1 MVPASVSRSK
11 RIIEGLHVS
20 VFMANSQEDY
30 RKINQ
35 VIIDMMIEYRIYEN
49 EDLENLLTK
58 IKMKNQHLDLHK
70 IDEIYLKIT
79 HELDK

>member
-1 MVPASVSRSK
+1 
-11 RIIEGLHVS
+11 
-20 VFMANSQEDY
+20 VFMANSEEDY
-30 RKINQ
+30 RKIKQ
-35 VIIDMMIEYRIYEN
+35 VIIDMMIEYRIYKN

-58 IKMKNQHLDLHK
+58 INMKNQHLVLIK

>member
-1 MVPASVSRSK
+1 
-11 RIIEGLHVS
+11 
-20 VFMANSQEDY
+20 MANSEEDY
-30 RKINQ
+30 RKIKQ
-35 VIIDMMIEYRIYEN
+35 VIIDMMIEYRIYKN

-58 IKMKNQHLDLHK
+58 INMKNQHLVLIK